1 VHRGRLV
8 VAGSL
13 VIGVLAGIALERAL
27 GAQKPAIERT
37 VLQRVDNPGA
47 RGHEAV
53 MAMVDFPRGAVV
65 GRHTHPGVELGYV
78 LDGAIVV
85 EHQGRTSVTK
95 KAGEFFQID
104 AGAVHDAHNDGP
116 SGARILA
123 IYLVEQ
129 GKPLATPA
137 K

>member
-1 VHRGRLV
+1 L
-8 VAGSL
+8 
-13 VIGVLAGIALERAL
+13 IFGVLTGIGLERAL

-37 VLQRVDNPGA
+37 VLQRVADPGTNS
-47 RGHEAV
+47 HEAL
-53 MAMVDFPRGAVV
+53 MAMVDFPRDAVV

-78 LDGAIVV
+78 LEGAIVV
-85 EHQGRTSVTK
+85 EHQGRPPATK
-95 KAGEFFQID
+95 TAGEFFQID

-116 SGARILA
+116 GAAKILA
-123 IYLVEQ
+123 IYLVEK